1 MADQVVF
8 EGAKMWLMFL
18 YIIAFMVVGA
28 MFFQMSNINAY
39 KNSVNMILEREGGY
53 TESAYEQITSINREY
68 RDQFSLEIVDENGN
82 VLRDDGKPYYSHI
95 YKFGEKIHYQIKTEL
110 SFLYLKQYL
119 GNDGKIT
126 IPLNGFAYS
135 HSREANT

>member
-53 TESAYEQITSINREY
+53 TENAYEQISSINREY
-68 RDQFSLEIVDENGN
+68 KNRFSLEIIDEDGN
-82 VLRDDGKPYYSHI
+82 VLRDSGKPYYSHI
-95 YKFGEKIHYQIKTEL
+95 YKFGEKIPYQIKTEL
-110 SFLYLKQYL
+110 SFLYLSDYL
-119 GNDGKIT
+119 GDDGKIT